1 MKVKEDLEIKSEAK
15 SRESDIIRREV
26 KAGNFCPLALKP
38 KGVTGK
44 SQGIVREIKIVLT
57 KFKKSLTDTKLY
69 YNT

>member
-1 MKVKEDLEIKSEAK
+1 MDDLEIKSEAE

-26 KAGNFCPLALKP
+26 KAANFCSVALKP

-44 SQGIVREIKIVLT
+44 SQGTVREIKIVLT